1 MFVPRAAQCG
11 VRAHN
16 KDTQMLQA
24 FVHIVESPSA
34 TDLLSDQ
41 VEGRALCGA
50 LKLAC
55 IPHVYNLAS
64 NRETFRAA
72 LSERLAEA
80 LNTPALQ
87 GLRPVLHLSMHGN
100 DSGVELTSGEFISWD
115 VLHSD
120 LAPLMNAMNGGLLI
134 CMSSCF
140 GLSGCRMA
148 MNTTT
153 DQTFWALVGNSK
165 SVDWSDA
172 AVGYIT
178 FYHQFFKG
186 TPIDRCVRVMGEAS
200 GDQNFLHLPGHALK
214 QSWITTM
221 AGTTATSIADA
232 ITSSEQEPVVGGL
245 LHN

>member
-1 MFVPRAAQCG
+1 
-11 VRAHN
+11 
-16 KDTQMLQA
+16 MLQA

-50 LKLAC
+50 LQLAR

-72 LSERLAEA
+72 LSERLVHA
-80 LNTPALQ
+80 LSTPALQ
-87 GLRPVLHLSMHGN
+87 GLRPILHLSMHGN
-100 DSGVELTSGEFISWD
+100 DSGVGLTSGEFISWD
-115 VLHSD
+115 DLHSD
-120 LAPLMNAMNGGLLI
+120 LAPLLNAMNGGLLI

-153 DQTFWALVGNSK
+153 DQSFWALVGNSH

-178 FYHQFFKG
+178 FYHQFFKS
-186 TPIDRCVRVMGEAS
+186 THLDQCVRIMGEAA
-200 GDQNFLHLPGHALK
+200 GDRNFLHLPGQALK
-214 QSWITTM
+214 QSWISTM
-221 AGTTATSIADA
+221 AGTTTKTIANA
-232 ITSSEQEPVVGGL
+232 ISSTQSASVSGGL
-245 LHN
+245 LGGGL